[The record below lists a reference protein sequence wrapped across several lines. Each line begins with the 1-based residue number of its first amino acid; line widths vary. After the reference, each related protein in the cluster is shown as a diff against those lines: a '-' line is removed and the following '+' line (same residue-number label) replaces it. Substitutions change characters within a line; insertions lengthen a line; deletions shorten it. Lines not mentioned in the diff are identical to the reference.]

1 MKEPILRAVAMP
13 PRLFWAPMVPA
24 MANLGLQFPMVF
36 MFIAIWDINPLMM
49 VVTILIVHLGLIA
62 AGAKEPHL
70 SNMMKSRGP
79 FMKTYKNIYS
89 ERGTKLAP

>member
-1 MKEPILRAVAMP
+1 MP

-24 MANLGLQFPMVF
+24 MANLGIQFPMLFVL
-36 MFIAIWDINPLMM
+36 ITKDINPLTI
-49 VVTILIVHLGLIA
+49 VATILIAHLILIA

-79 FMKTYKNIYS
+79 FIKTYKNIYP
-89 ERGTKLAP
+89 EKGTKLAP